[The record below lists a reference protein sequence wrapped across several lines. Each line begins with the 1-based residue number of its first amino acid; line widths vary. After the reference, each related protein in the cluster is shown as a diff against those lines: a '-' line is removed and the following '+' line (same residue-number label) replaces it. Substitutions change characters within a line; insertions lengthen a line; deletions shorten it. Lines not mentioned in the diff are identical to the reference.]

1 MIIPKFWAEA
11 RIQHREEGKQVTV
24 RKLGWSS
31 LDQEDAQANADRR
44 AAEAMQRILGGEKL
58 GRRDQK
64 AAYGVDGV
72 PIREEI
78 VAEHGSVVVTRN
90 CYGALCLNTPDVLF
104 ADVDFNEGPPAV
116 AGCVTGVL
124 LLAAIY
130 SAGVT
135 WGSGWKFFWLAC
147 VCLIAGIFISRW
159 LHEVFSWLTGGPEKR
174 ARMRIEAFLAAR
186 PDWRVRLY
194 RTPAGYRVL
203 AVHRTFTP
211 DHPEV
216 EEFFR
221 AVHTDP
227 LYSQLCRKQQCFRA
241 RITPK
246 PWRVGVPAM
255 RPRRAVWPVS
265 PEMLP
270 IRREWIADYET
281 KSAGH
286 AACRFVAEMGNGS
299 AHPPTLMVQRI
310 HDEVCR
316 AESGL
321 PIA

>member
-24 RKLGWSS
+24 RKLGWSN
-31 LDQEDAQANADRR
+31 LDQADAQTNADRR
-44 AAEAMQRILGGEKL
+44 AAEAMQRILSGEKL
-58 GRRDQK
+58 DRRDQK
-64 AAYGVDGV
+64 VAYGVDGV

-124 LLAAIY
+124 LLVTAY

-135 WGSGWKFFWLAC
+135 WGSGWKFFWLAGAS
-147 VCLIAGIFISRW
+147 LIAGIFISGW
-159 LHEVFSWLTGGPEKR
+159 LHAIYTRLAGGPEKR
-174 ARMRIEAFLAAR
+174 ARRRIQAFLAAR
-186 PDWRVRLY
+186 RDWRVRLY

-203 AVHRTFTP
+203 AVHRTFAP
-211 DHPEV
+211 EGPEV

-221 AVHTDP
+221 AVRADP
-227 LYSQLCRKQQCFRA
+227 LYAQLCRKQQCFRA

-255 RPRRAVWPVS
+255 RPRRAVWPVA
-265 PEMLP
+265 PEVLP
-270 IRREWIADYET
+270 IRCEWIANYEA

-286 AACRFVAEMGNGS
+286 AACRFVAEMGDGS
-299 AHPPTLMVQRI
+299 IHPTPQMVQRI